1 MSVERLGGLD
11 RPGEA
16 WGAHRKGLP
25 SPLQYGEQSYGAG
38 RQAPR
43 KRKEDKQAIVWKESY
58 SKHKA
63 GQWGIFFGVSGPSF
77 YVYLQILTPCRGV
90 LLLKSKSGSFARKQR
105 AGEVAYSLK
114 VTLQTYEAAIT
125 EWTLFGS

>member
-1 MSVERLGGLD
+1 MENRVMELDDRLPESERKTS
-11 RPGEA
+11 RP
-16 WGAHRKGLP
+16 
-25 SPLQYGEQSYGAG
+25 SF
-38 RQAPR
+38 
-43 KRKEDKQAIVWKESY
+43 WKESY
-58 SKHKA
+58 SKHRA

-77 YVYLQILTPCRGV
+77 YVYLRILTPCRGA

-114 VTLQTYEAAIT
+114 VTLQTYEAAIM